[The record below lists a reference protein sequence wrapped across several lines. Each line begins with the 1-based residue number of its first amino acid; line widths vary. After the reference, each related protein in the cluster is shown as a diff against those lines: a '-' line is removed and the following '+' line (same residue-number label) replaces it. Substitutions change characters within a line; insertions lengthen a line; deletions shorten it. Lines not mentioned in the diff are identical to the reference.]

1 LSRSQHLCGTHAV
14 RPANQA
20 GSRPPVRPW
29 AAWLALLAALLPCA
43 TASAAGTIL
52 DKIDKKKPGPADTS
66 LDDYLRR
73 VRQAGVETP
82 ATSGSLWVSSGP
94 LSSMASDY
102 KARWPGDL
110 IVVRLVDTFSAATSG
125 ENNTSRQFST
135 QSAITGLLAK
145 LGANNALQNMFN
157 ANSTTALDG
166 KGASTMSSSLQLN
179 LSGRVVDVLPNG
191 VLVVEAVR
199 DFTVGNDRQTVTL
212 RGLVRP
218 GDVAVDNSVLS
229 SQVTSVELAIKGKG
243 AVADASRQPNA
254 IVRLLLKVLSF

>member
-1 LSRSQHLCGTHAV
+1 MSMRRRISLGLTFAMLV
-14 RPANQA
+14 ALFFFAAPAQA
-20 GSRPPVRPW
+20 DRMS
-29 AAWLALLAALLPCA
+29 
-43 TASAAGTIL
+43 
-52 DKIDKKKPGPADTS
+52 DKKKAGPAASS
-66 LDDYLRR
+66 LDDYLKR
-73 VRQAGVETP
+73 VRDAGTETP
-82 ATSGSLWVSSGP
+82 STVGSLWVSSGP
-94 LSSMASDY
+94 LSSLASDY
-102 KARWPGDL
+102 KAHWPGDL

-135 QSAITGLLAK
+135 QSAVTGLLGK
-145 LGANNALQNMFN
+145 IGPSNALQNMFN
-157 ANSTTALDG
+157 ANSNTGLDG

-218 GDVAVDNSVLS
+218 GDVAADNSVLS
-229 SQVTSVELAIKGKG
+229 SQVTSVELAIKGRG
-243 AVADASRQPNA
+243 AVADATSRPNA